1 MFAKDYAKDLVNK
14 FYSKNNNYPEKSLDY
29 FIYKKS
35 IDDAKEFLKEVNT
48 EIKKID
54 N

>member
-14 FYSKNNNYPEKSLDY
+14 FYSKNNNYSEKSLDY

-35 IDDAKEFLKEVNT
+35 INDAKEFIKEVNK
-48 EIKKID
+48 EIKKL
-54 N
+54 

>member
-14 FYSKNNNYPEKSLDY
+14 FYSKNNKYPEKSLDY

-35 IDDAKEFLKEVNT
+35 IDDAKEFIKEVIT